1 MERPRLR
8 TNYGQKEAPPCD
20 LTKKSHSLPRKSAS
34 METTGLDCWFCP
46 GAKSYGDSQFLNW
59 LLWYAT
65 GISHLSGFES
75 LDFREIK
82 KPPKWVAFFIWWRL
96 RDSNLWPHACE
107 AGPRF
112 HLEQRDA
119 LTIQNPCGAIVFSFW
134 SMSDSMPVCVLVLML
149 FLSLLYQNII
159 WISTK
164 ILQFSFNYLTKN

>member
-107 AGPRF
+107 ASSRLRLNVT
-112 HLEQRDA
+112 HA
-119 LTIQNPCGAIVFSFW
+119 LTSQNPWDAMVFPLWGIGAPIPICILEL
-134 SMSDSMPVCVLVLML
+134 MP
-149 FLSLLYQNII
+149 FLTLLYQKDER
-159 WISTK
+159 IST
-164 ILQFSFNYLTKN
+164 